1 MSSVHDE
8 LRFDRLV
15 DRTYAAAFDTKIWQE
30 LGPDLAAC
38 FGGHSA
44 VIRRVMAD
52 PTQGVILATENLTV
66 AAAQTDLARHWFEHD
81 LWAARAAR
89 FGLGRVVRT
98 QELID
103 DASLE
108 RTGFYQD
115 WLRPLDIHKCLGC
128 VLDLADWG
136 QLVVGIH
143 RPREVSAYGEADA
156 RLFSAWLPHLK
167 RALGQQTLFQHD
179 SQQRWTQAQMLE
191 ACVDALFVLDADA
204 RLLNANPQ
212 GEAVLRQGTTL
223 RCHNGRVVAQAQD
236 AQRRLL
242 RTLDA
247 LGHGQARA
255 ARLLNLCD
263 ATGGGLAVAS
273 LTPLPERMQTQP
285 DMRRL
290 ILLRLREARCQTIAP
305 SHLIDLFGL
314 TSTEAR
320 VVASL
325 SQGQGV
331 EQIAL
336 AQQVQANTVLAH
348 LKRAMVKTGTHRQ
361 AELVA
366 LVCRACLAL

>member
-52 PTQGVILATENLTV
+52 PTQGVILATENLNL
-66 AAAQTDLARHWFEHD
+66 AAAQADLARHWFEHD
-81 LWAARAAR
+81 LWAAGAAR

-143 RPREVSAYGEADA
+143 RPRELRAFEETDS
-156 RLFSAWLPHLK
+156 RLFSAWLPHLR
-167 RALGQQTLFQHD
+167 RALGQQTLFQND
-179 SQQRWTQAQMLE
+179 AQRRWTQAQMLD
-191 ACVDALFVLDADA
+191 ACVDAMFVLDVNA

-212 GEAVLRQGTTL
+212 GENVLRQGTML
-223 RCHNGRVVAQAQD
+223 RCHNGRVIAKSQD
-236 AQRRLL
+236 AQRRLV

-247 LGHGQARA
+247 LGHGQSRA
-255 ARLLNLCD
+255 ARLLNLGD
-263 ATGGGLAVAS
+263 ASGGGLAVAS
-273 LTPLPERMQTQP
+273 LTPLPERVQTEP

-290 ILLRLREARCQTIAP
+290 VLLRLREAYRQAIAP
-305 SHLIDLFGL
+305 SCLMDLFGL
-314 TSTEAR
+314 TSAEAR

-336 AQQVQANTVLAH
+336 AQQVQANTVLTH
-348 LKRAMVKTGTHRQ
+348 LKRALAKTGTHRQ

-366 LVCRACLAL
+366 LVCRACLSL